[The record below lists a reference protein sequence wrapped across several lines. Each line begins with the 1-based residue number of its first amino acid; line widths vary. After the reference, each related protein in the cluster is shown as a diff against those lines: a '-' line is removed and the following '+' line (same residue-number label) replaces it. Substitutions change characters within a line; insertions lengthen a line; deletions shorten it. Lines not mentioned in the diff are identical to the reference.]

1 MNTGKSH
8 NPLFLPY
15 SSQHLKSQITW
26 WDSVVQSLNPASS
39 LLTDNLLPLLGHSH
53 RDQGVA
59 RPLPPAVTWTQVII
73 SPFQAAALPHPAVP
87 RHQPESCCRIQL
99 AVPSRMVTIHLM
111 GYHQEH
117 MYTLCFFSLVSRS
130 LWPSQQGS
138 PGDHNSS
145 DAMNTPSH
153 LLGVATTGQH
163 WSHMEIPHTAL
174 PPHLLHALYPA
185 QGHVP

>member
-8 NPLFLPY
+8 NSLFLPY
-15 SSQHLKSQITW
+15 SSQHLKSQIAW
-26 WDSVVQSLNPASS
+26 WDSVVHSLNPASS

-99 AVPSRMVTIHLM
+99 SVPSRMVTIHLM

-117 MYTLCFFSLVSRS
+117 MYTLCFFSLVQVTVAITAR
-130 LWPSQQGS
+130 
-138 PGDHNSS
+138 
-145 DAMNTPSH
+145 AA
-153 LLGVATTGQH
+153 LGTTTQV
-163 WSHMEIPHTAL
+163 MP
-174 PPHLLHALYPA
+174 
-185 QGHVP
+185 